1 MHNFK
6 KRYRNQPGKPE
17 PKKIKG
23 LSENIIS
30 LRISDQE
37 KRTLEKLIA
46 KTSKSVS
53 DVMREAIAL
62 WSAKRRNLCMD

>member
-1 MHNFK
+1 MRNSK
-6 KRYRNQPGKPE
+6 KQYRNQPGKSE
-17 PKKIKG
+17 PKKHKV
-23 LSENIIS
+23 LRENIIS

-37 KRTLEKLIA
+37 KRTLEKLIS

>member
-1 MHNFK
+1 MYNRK
-6 KRYRNQPGKPE
+6 KQYGYQPGKTE
-17 PKKIKG
+17 PKKRKV
-23 LSENIIS
+23 LRDNVIS

-37 KRTLEKLIA
+37 KRTLEKLIS

-53 DVMREAIAL
+53 DVMREAINL